1 MKRNRLFNKIVSL
14 TLVMALYL
22 TMSASAYAELDSDI
36 TSAEPTPVEVQ
47 NESAEPAA
55 NQEAPVDVA
64 APAETPAEPETPAEG
79 EDPSNP
85 VIEKIKEIVDGLL
98 SGDDAETPEDSQKEG
113 EATEEEPTEEEPT
126 DEVKEEEAAA
136 ACKYES
142 NNDGTHK
149 VIREAEEEEGEP
161 EEFIESCEFD
171 EAGVCTKCGYH
182 RLPDPILT
190 YEDWIW
196 ISQTSRSNP
205 YL

>member
-98 SGDDAETPEDSQKEG
+98 PGDDAENLIQLITPVR
-113 EATEEEPTEEEPT
+113 T
-126 DEVKEEEAAA
+126 
-136 ACKYES
+136 
-142 NNDGTHK
+142 N
-149 VIREAEEEEGEP
+149 
-161 EEFIESCEFD
+161 
-171 EAGVCTKCGYH
+171 
-182 RLPDPILT
+182 
-190 YEDWIW
+190 
-196 ISQTSRSNP
+196 
-205 YL
+205 